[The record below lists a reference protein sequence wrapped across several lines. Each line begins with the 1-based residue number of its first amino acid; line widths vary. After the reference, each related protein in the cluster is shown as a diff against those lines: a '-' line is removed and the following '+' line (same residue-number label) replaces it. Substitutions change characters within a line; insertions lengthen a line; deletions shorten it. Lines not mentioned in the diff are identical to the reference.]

1 MATKKPSL
9 SPTRLSNYLACP
21 TKYRW
26 TYLDRRGRYYLRSR
40 SYYSFGTSLH
50 RVLEKFHDSGE
61 AGVAT
66 VSEALAAFE
75 ESWIEAGYSSQQEME
90 EALGEG
96 RAIVESYVTGQLLKP
111 RLAKALFVEKRLTM
125 DMGDFVLLG
134 QIDRVDEHEDG
145 SLEIIDYK
153 SGRSSVSAEDI
164 ESDLAMSCYQLLLR
178 DAYPGREVRAT
189 IIALRTQEEASFSL
203 SGSQLT
209 EFEGDVRF
217 IGGEMIHRE
226 WEYVVPSYK
235 SLCKTCEFLP
245 LCRNY
250 EEFSFPEED

>member
-1 MATKKPSL
+1 M
-9 SPTRLSNYLACP
+9 
-21 TKYRW
+21 
-26 TYLDRRGRYYLRSR
+26 
-40 SYYSFGTSLH
+40 
-50 RVLEKFHDSGE
+50 
-61 AGVAT
+61 
-66 VSEALAAFE
+66 SEALAAFE

-111 RLAKALFVEKRLTM
+111 RLAKTLFVEKRLTM

-145 SLEIIDYK
+145 RLEIIDYK

-203 SGSQLT
+203 SGSQLA

-235 SLCKTCEFLP
+235 SLCKSCEFLP
-245 LCRNY
+245 LCRKY
-250 EEFSFPEED
+250 DEFSFPEED